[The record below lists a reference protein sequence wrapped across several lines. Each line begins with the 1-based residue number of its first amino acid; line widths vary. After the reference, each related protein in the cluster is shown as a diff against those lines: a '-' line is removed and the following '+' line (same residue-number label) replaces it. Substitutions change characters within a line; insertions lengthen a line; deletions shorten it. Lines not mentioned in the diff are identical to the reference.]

1 MSRILFRDSTF
12 QIANNSFLWYNS
24 KKVSKSVINKHCFYR
39 ANIFCVSAC
48 NGFSTWFF
56 ISNII
61 LSELYKFYLWLR
73 CENIIDNDRNWP
85 NVQIVIKLRKKLSVI
100 WCYAGPTSLAP
111 LPTRQSCNIR
121 FRTFIIEFAGEI
133 IVWDIVLQ
141 LTDHLPNDPQKNY
154 I

>member
-1 MSRILFRDSTF
+1 MVFVRDFDF
-12 QIANNSFLWYNS
+12 QYE
-24 KKVSKSVINKHCFYR
+24 
-39 ANIFCVSAC
+39 
-48 NGFSTWFF
+48 
-56 ISNII
+56 I

-100 WCYAGPTSLAP
+100 WCYAGSTSLAP
-111 LPTRQSCNIR
+111 LPTRLRCNIR

-154 I
+154 MYILLSQRNQNLRSEYSMGQTIILNLYLFILLIEHLK